1 MKIAVTYGKDHSLK
15 PLDEAEIIGII
26 DKEHGII
33 SEKVNPGYMMS
44 KEMAMHYIL
53 GLGVDAIA
61 VRDGFLCPGSYSMSL
76 GKLKY
81 IITDEE
87 KVDSLAN
94 SLNNSQPVDE
104 LGEEL
109 YRE

>member
-1 MKIAVTYGKDHSLK
+1 MKIAVTYGKDHTLK

-26 DKEHGII
+26 DKEHGTI

-44 KEMAMHYIL
+44 KEMSMHYIL
-53 GLGVDAIA
+53 GLNVDAIA
-61 VRDGFLCPGSYSMSL
+61 IRNGFLCPGSYAMSV

-81 IITDEE
+81 IVTDKEN
-87 KVDSLAN
+87 VDSLADA
-94 SLNNSQPVDE
+94 LNDSKQLDE

-109 YRE
+109 YQE